1 MRRNIITGQKVS
13 PNKKARSREL
23 RKNMTPAEK
32 ELWQYLRAKRFNNLK
47 FRRQQVIEGFIA
59 DFYCHSLGLI
69 IEVDGEIHDKQQEY
83 DRHRENIF
91 INQDLHVIRFTNEEV
106 INDIEAVLKAI
117 ADKAED
123 IEDLQDLRQAK
134 KDTAGEPSI
143 SLEVVEKM
151 LDI

>member
-1 MRRNIITGQKVS
+1 
-13 PNKKARSREL
+13 
-23 RKNMTPAEK
+23 MTPAEK